1 MPAPLIEFPADD
13 PDRALR
19 FWHGLLGVEP
29 APRKAGA
36 GQGWEADEGGLRL
49 GVHERGSGPGDTG
62 ALPYFTV
69 DDLAAALVRVEEL
82 GGSIVHP
89 GERWAVCRDSE
100 GSAFAL
106 ARA

>member
-1 MPAPLIEFPADD
+1 AGWSGCRGDD
-13 PDRALR
+13 PEGALR
-19 FWHGLLGVEP
+19 FWSGLLGVEP
-29 APRKAGA
+29 APRGTGA
-36 GQGWEADEGGLRL
+36 GQGWEADEEGLRIGL
-49 GVHERGSGPGDTG
+49 HERGAGPGDTG

-69 DDLAAALVRVEEL
+69 DDLAVALERVQEL